1 MAAGGQGVVST
12 PHRPDMAMMARRFPI
27 IPTLIVML
35 AVATMI
41 GLGVW
46 QLQRA
51 GWKEGLMAQLAA
63 NRGLPVMAYPAVP
76 VDTQDILFRRAS
88 ATCLQPT
95 SIRASAGRDARG
107 TTGWSH
113 LATCRTGGGEG
124 PGMVVDIG
132 WSPGLAKVQWAGG
145 PVTGIIV
152 PDSKSR
158 IRLVASNAAPG
169 LAPSQPP
176 GPDTIPNNH
185 RMYAVQ
191 WFFFAAA
198 AASIYGLALRR
209 RGHKTAA

>member
-1 MAAGGQGVVST
+1 MS
-12 PHRPDMAMMARRFPI
+12 RRIPV

-63 NRGLPVMAYPAVP
+63 NRGRPVMAYPAVSAA
-76 VDTQDILFRRAS
+76 TQNLLFRRAS

-95 SIRASAGRDARG
+95 SIRANAGRNAQG

-113 LATCRTGGGEG
+113 LATCRTGGGDG
-124 PGMVVDIG
+124 AGLVVDIG
-132 WSPGLAKVQWAGG
+132 WSPGLIKARWAGG

-152 PDSKSR
+152 PDSKSG
-158 IRLVASNAAPG
+158 IRLVATNPAPG

-198 AASIYGLALRR
+198 AALIYGLALRR
-209 RGHKTAA
+209 RGHKTAP